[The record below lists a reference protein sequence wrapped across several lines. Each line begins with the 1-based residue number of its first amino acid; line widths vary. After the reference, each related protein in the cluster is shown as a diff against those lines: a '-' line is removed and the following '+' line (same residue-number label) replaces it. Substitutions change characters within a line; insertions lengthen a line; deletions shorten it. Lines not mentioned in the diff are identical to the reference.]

1 LAKVVKKMTIIEK
14 AWQSFVEQY
23 TKGDVE
29 AAQAFYLAEVWPR
42 LVEAWRRAP
51 RGEVPSAP
59 YPASV
64 HTLGTSPEAAVLAA
78 LALGAKEVH
87 LLHTADTAR
96 HLPFV
101 AEWTGAKVVP
111 HEIDREDPTPLYRV
125 VRAIVAAAGGPVALD
140 MTGGTKVMSAALAA
154 VGFVLRSEG
163 HGVDVYYVSN
173 DRYEPRVRRPVA
185 GTERLRRVPPP

>member
-1 LAKVVKKMTIIEK
+1 MRLEEVWNA
-14 AWQSFVEQY
+14 FVAQY

-29 AAQAFYLAEVWPR
+29 QAQRYYQAEVWPR

-51 RGEVPSAP
+51 RGEVPPEP
-59 YPASV
+59 YPVSV

-78 LALGAKEVH
+78 IALEAGEVH
-87 LLHTADTAR
+87 LLHTPDTAK

-101 AEWTGAKVVP
+101 AEWTGARVVG
-111 HEIDREDPTPLYRV
+111 HEVDREDPTPLYST
-125 VRAIVAAAGGPVALD
+125 VRAIAEEHEAPLALD

-154 VGFVLRSEG
+154 VGFVLRASG
-163 HGVDVYYVSN
+163 RVLDVYYVSN
-173 DRYEPRVRRPVA
+173 DQYDPRVRRPVA